1 MADHLSGDLIGLYQ
15 DAFVRYDLDA
25 DGVVTSVEVGQ
36 IMRAIGQN
44 PSEAEIQ
51 DMVNTVDKDG
61 TGNIDFPEFLL
72 MMTMKHINENAEDEI
87 REAFKVFDGDG
98 NGYINRQELA
108 CVMMNIGEK
117 LTMEEIQEMIDE
129 ADIDGDGQIN
139 YEEFYV
145 MMTGAHG

>member
-1 MADHLSGDLIGLYQ
+1 
-15 DAFVRYDLDA
+15 
-25 DGVVTSVEVGQ
+25 
-36 IMRAIGQN
+36 MRAIGQN

-72 MMTMKHINENAEDEI
+72 MMTQKINTENAEEEI

-98 NGYINRQELA
+98 NGYINRNELSL
-108 CVMMNIGEK
+108 VMMNIGES
-117 LTMEEIQEMIDE
+117 LTIQEIQAMIDE

-139 YEEFYV
+139 YEEFYQ
-145 MMTGAHG
+145 MMNTS

>member
-1 MADHLSGDLIGLYQ
+1 MPDHLKCEQIGSYQ
-15 DAFVRYDLDA
+15 DAFSKFDSDA

-36 IMRAIGQN
+36 IMRSIGQN

-72 MMTMKHINENAEDEI
+72 MMTLKHNVENAEDEI

-108 CVMMNIGEK
+108 VVMMNIGEK
-117 LTMEEIQEMIDE
+117 LTSEEIQEMIDE

-139 YEEFYV
+139 YEEFYI
-145 MMTGAHG
+145 MMTGGHN

>member
-1 MADHLSGDLIGLYQ
+1 MAADHLDCESIGRYQ
-15 DAFVRYDLDA
+15 DAFVKFDADA

-36 IMRAIGQN
+36 IMRSIGQN

-51 DMVNTVDKDG
+51 EMVNLVDKDG
-61 TGNIDFPEFLL
+61 TGSIDLPEFLM
-72 MMTMKHINENAEDEI
+72 MMTLKDEAENSEDDI

-108 CVMMNIGEK
+108 MVMMNIGEK
-117 LTMEEIQEMIDE
+117 LSNEEIQEMIDD

-139 YEEFYV
+139 YEEFYI
-145 MMTGAHG
+145 MMSH

>member
-1 MADHLSGDLIGLYQ
+1 MADHLTCEQIGSYQ
-15 DAFVRYDLDA
+15 DAFTRFDEDA
-25 DGVVTSVEVGQ
+25 DGVVTHVEVGQ
-36 IMRAIGQN
+36 IMRSIGQN

-72 MMTMKHINENAEDEI
+72 MMTQKHNTENAEEEI

-98 NGYINRQELA
+98 NGFINRQELA
-108 CVMMNIGEK
+108 VVMMNIGEK
-117 LTMEEIQEMIDE
+117 LTHEEIQEMIDE

-139 YEEFYV
+139 YEEFYI
-145 MMTGAHG
+145 MMTCGHS